1 MLRKDLKLDDNLND
15 QSKKINI
22 PSESY
27 EKYFYEKLPNKF
39 RLKNI
44 NYELSLVKYVET
56 DDIDGEDY
64 EDWEKRYEENFYKF
78 ETISTDK
85 KLIKQH
91 LIKNNTFDLGGIS
104 EDKNGVYLK
113 IKLIDYEFNISGSVS
128 GGEVSTDEFL
138 ISNGQNW
145 GNPQTFELFQIGLQS
160 ENFTFIDQRILK
172 PGIQTQ
178 QFELYKSYYGVDVVL
193 VDWKVYQELQ
203 SYIWL
208 ILFRDIGFNLFWI
221 PSLDFLDKDYLSL
234 SKTLLFLNLL
244 QVFEFNFAKTLMTSI
259 KDFKDLSKFKTY
271 EEFLS
276 LVVNSFQLPPDTE
289 NFPYYKGASAPSFD
303 EYSIFNDKNLITKP
317 LEIRLPDP
325 NDYKRMLLDENLKL
339 YSITLSKNLSEMYD
353 DLCLELCNKSD
364 MPENVNFA
372 NDLHSGR
379 FIEYV
384 QFVELL

>member
-193 VDWKVYQELQ
+193 VDWKVYQELR

-244 QVFEFNFAKTLMTSI
+244 QRL
-259 KDFKDLSKFKTY
+259 L
-271 EEFLS
+271 FL
-276 LVVNSFQLPPDTE
+276 V
-289 NFPYYKGASAPSFD
+289 
-303 EYSIFNDKNLITKP
+303 
-317 LEIRLPDP
+317 
-325 NDYKRMLLDENLKL
+325 KL
-339 YSITLSKNLSEMYD
+339 
-353 DLCLELCNKSD
+353 
-364 MPENVNFA
+364 
-372 NDLHSGR
+372 
-379 FIEYV
+379 
-384 QFVELL
+384 